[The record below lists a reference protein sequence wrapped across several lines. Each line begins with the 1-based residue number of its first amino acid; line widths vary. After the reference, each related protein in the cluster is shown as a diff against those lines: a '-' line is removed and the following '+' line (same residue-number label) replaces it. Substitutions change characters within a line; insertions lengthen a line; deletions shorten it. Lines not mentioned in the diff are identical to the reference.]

1 MKKAVWSEGVSKTSI
16 GRFGSIRGDLVPP
29 HNGYLTCNTKLADV
43 FLQERGEQV
52 IDLGYYVLPEDFAVK
67 SHTDWVGKRHEFT
80 TPEGA
85 HSTVFRSLLFPGFL
99 YRIKTG
105 VFAYNFRVRNHGPQS
120 LVLPLKSGLKH
131 VHGTQGYDRKRD
143 GDLAKPWVFAFFA
156 DTTMPF
162 DYPMQFVFDKQPEKI
177 EVWSHE
183 MWQFH
188 FKSKTATVAQIHPFG
203 AEQLDKKTTALWKK
217 KVPAAVEKRLDFWAA
232 AAMAYPVGCKETFK
246 VDVKKGVVAI
256 RNEYTYE
263 TSKSEWGTKPLHLAP
278 LPPILAN
285 AKDFGYAVKVKGK
298 VMEKI
303 CPTFQGYY
311 EAVKGTEIEYELPL
325 SRFRNH
331 TLAPVAIKNDKT
343 ADIVTEKLTSVL
355 ESGKWMTFS
364 GDDHYDPECSMDSLH
379 NLRIMAWALWS
390 IAPEKRAKVL
400 KFLTAGL
407 TKFSPK
413 EYIEFVTPFAG
424 TKWVR
429 DKSIFDYLGIIDYD
443 MEWYNGMN
451 MAGLWNCAYY
461 TDDPRVEKIIKE
473 KWGLIEEI
481 NNYTEAYM
489 DWSLSSSWT
498 MARGEHTWLDG
509 INYTYEGLLA
519 FAAMARRI
527 GNEKDA
533 EWGDYLAAK
542 VEAFIANCWTAAP
555 YAQKYSPSPNP
566 EMIAECSSGF
576 FECRL
581 PGAGDHSGWSCGS
594 YSYLVREIFVLLRD
608 LKKQEVTGKVLKKF
622 AEKHPHWRNDPYRYG
637 KASGYPGSDPRRT
650 IHHYFLDPRLMLA
663 SLVLGEDVKSLLK
676 GKALLTAPVL
686 ECFLVSMAPKVLV
699 PRDVKFLGS
708 VWDAKAKTL
717 TVTLGGKGT
726 TTLGL
731 AHSAKPKNVVA
742 KKLGRIVASE
752 GRIFYTVGLEGATEI
767 VFSW

>member
-1 MKKAVWSEGVSKTSI
+1 M
-16 GRFGSIRGDLVPP
+16 
-29 HNGYLTCNTKLADV
+29 
-43 FLQERGEQV
+43 FLQEAGEKI
-52 IDLGYYVLPEDFAVK
+52 IDLGYHVLPEDFTVK
-67 SHTDWVGKRHEFT
+67 SHTDWVGKRHEFS

-99 YRIKTG
+99 YRIKNG
-105 VFAYNFRVRNHGPQS
+105 VFEYNYRVRNYGPHS

-131 VHGTQGYDRKRD
+131 VHGTAGYDRKRD
-143 GDLAKPWVFAFFA
+143 GDLAKPWVFVFFA
-156 DTTMPF
+156 DTAMPF
-162 DYPMQFVFDKQPEKI
+162 DYPMLYVFDKQPEKI

-183 MWQFH
+183 MWKFH

-203 AEQLDKKTTALWKK
+203 AEKLDKKATSAWKK
-217 KVPAAVEKRLDFWAA
+217 RLPAAVEKKLDFWAS
-232 AAMAYPVGCKETFK
+232 AAMAYPVGCRETFK
-246 VDVKKGVVAI
+246 IDAKRGVVSI
-256 RNEYTYE
+256 RNEYAYE
-263 TSKSEWGTKPLHLAP
+263 TSSSQWKVKPTYLAP

-285 AKDFGYAVKVKGK
+285 ARHFGYAVKVKGK
-298 VMEKI
+298 LMEKI

-331 TLAPVAIKNDKT
+331 TLAPVAIKNNAT
-343 ADIVTEKLTSVL
+343 ADVVTKKLTSVL

-364 GDDHYDPECSMDSLH
+364 GDDHYDPACSMDSLH

-390 IAPEKRAKVL
+390 IAPEKRAKVT

-407 TKFSPK
+407 GKFNAK
-413 EYIEFVTPFAG
+413 QYIEFITPFVG

-461 TDDPRVEKIIKE
+461 TDDPRVEKIIQE
-473 KWGLIEEI
+473 KWPLIEEI

-498 MARGEHTWLDG
+498 MARGEHIWLDG

-527 GNEKDA
+527 GKTEDA

-542 VEAFIANCWTAAP
+542 VEAFIANCWTSAP
-555 YAQKYSPSPNP
+555 YAQKYAPNTSGAN
-566 EMIAECSSGF
+566 EVSSGF

-594 YSYLVREIFVLLRD
+594 YSYLVREIFVLLSD
-608 LKKQEVTGKVLKKF
+608 LKKQGDVGETLKKF
-622 AEKHPHWRNDPYRYG
+622 TVKHPHWRDEPYQYG

-650 IHHYFLDPRLMLA
+650 IHHYFLDPRLMVE
-663 SLVLGEDVKSLLK
+663 SMVLGHDVKSLLK

-708 VWDAKAKTL
+708 VWDDRAKTL
-717 TVTLGGKGT
+717 TVTLSGKGR
-726 TTLGL
+726 TTLAL
-731 AHSAKPKNVVA
+731 AHGKRPKKIRT
-742 KKLGRIVASE
+742 KKLIKTSETE
-752 GRIFYTVGLEGATEI
+752 GRIFYTVALDRPTEI
-767 VFSW
+767 IFSW